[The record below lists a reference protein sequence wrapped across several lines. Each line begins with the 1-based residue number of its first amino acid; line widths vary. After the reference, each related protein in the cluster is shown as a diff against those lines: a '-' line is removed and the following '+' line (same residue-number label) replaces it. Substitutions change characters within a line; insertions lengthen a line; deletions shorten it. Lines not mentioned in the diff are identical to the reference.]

1 MSLNRRSSK
10 KPEYN
15 YVGHRRKGHL
25 HVCRMFTNDI
35 ESHMHELYDIEISDS
50 TISRITDK
58 ILPIVK
64 EQQKRSLEEI
74 YTVVFVDAMHY
85 YIRNE
90 GRIVKRAVYIAI
102 GIVMEWHKD
111 IPDMYVGRNESMTI
125 SNGIKNHG
133 VEDILIACVD
143 DLTGFLQTIEAVC
156 PKTEKQQY
164 IIHQI

>member
-1 MSLNRRSSK
+1 M
-10 KPEYN
+10 
-15 YVGHRRKGHL
+15 
-25 HVCRMFTNDI
+25 
-35 ESHMHELYDIEISDS
+35 
-50 TISRITDK
+50 
-58 ILPIVK
+58 
-64 EQQKRSLEEI
+64 EEI

-102 GIVMEWHKD
+102 GIIMEWHKD

-143 DLTGFLQTIEAVC
+143 DLTGFL
-156 PKTEKQQY
+156 
-164 IIHQI
+164 